1 MKYSNMNIRVYRL
14 YSGCL
19 PDYALLATKCFSA
32 NILTEKNSKNQE
44 IFRNKMNLMEIEF
57 LKRMIKQLTAT
68 GRQIKKIKI
77 NEKLCRWTA

>member
-1 MKYSNMNIRVYRL
+1 
-14 YSGCL
+14 
-19 PDYALLATKCFSA
+19 
-32 NILTEKNSKNQE
+32 
-44 IFRNKMNLMEIEF
+44 MNLMEIEF